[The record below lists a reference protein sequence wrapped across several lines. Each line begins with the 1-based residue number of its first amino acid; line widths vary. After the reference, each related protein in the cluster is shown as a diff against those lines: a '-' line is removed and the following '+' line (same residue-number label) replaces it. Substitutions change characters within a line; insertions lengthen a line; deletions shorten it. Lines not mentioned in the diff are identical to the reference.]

1 MIKNQKQAGITKIRL
16 AELRKTHET
25 LITKKENYSDL
36 EYELSENALLGMIE
50 DLEKQ
55 LKIYEGL
62 VNNNFHIWKPKNLED
77 LSNALIAA
85 RLAQNLSQQDLAL
98 KLGIKEQQV
107 QRYEATDFESAS
119 WTKICEFSNALNI
132 EFTFE
137 SVLIVNPEISHDNF
151 EIPKSYSQEKVQQV
165 EEIIRKSH
173 SILINQT

>member
-16 AELRKTHET
+16 SELRKTLET

-36 EYELSENALLGMIE
+36 EYELAENALLGMID

-55 LKIYEGL
+55 LKIYESL

-85 RLAQNLSQQDLAL
+85 RLAQNLSQQDLAS

-119 WTKICEFSNALNI
+119 WTKICEFANALNLD
-132 EFTFE
+132 FAFE
-137 SVLIVNPEISHDNF
+137 SVIIVNPEISHDNF
-151 EIPKSYSQEKVQQV
+151 EIPKSCSQEKVKKA
-165 EEIIRKSH
+165 EEKIREGH
-173 SILINQT
+173 SILINQS